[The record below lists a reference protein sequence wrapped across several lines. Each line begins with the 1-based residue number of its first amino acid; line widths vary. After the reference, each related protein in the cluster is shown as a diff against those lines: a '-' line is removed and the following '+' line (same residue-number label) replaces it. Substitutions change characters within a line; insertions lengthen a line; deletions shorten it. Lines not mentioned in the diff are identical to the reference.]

1 MNRPRTRSKATDT
14 KEIIARGLGPI
25 LRHAIREL
33 GPALCTRDPLGR
45 PGWLIHLPDEHLC
58 DVLVADDPVLHVSI
72 RGYWVHVPT
81 RRMIPLR
88 PLMIPVDA
96 NKKAP
101 VGGVVM
107 FSVWV
112 MYGRILGVDL
122 RERARMNG
130 RPVIGGRQHCDQ
142 EVDTASLT
150 LGQDELVQT

>member
-1 MNRPRTRSKATDT
+1 MNRSRTRSKSADT
-14 KEIIARGLGPI
+14 KEIIARGLGPV
-25 LRHAIREL
+25 LRHTIREL
-33 GPALCTRDPLGR
+33 GPASYTRDPLGR

-88 PLMIPVDA
+88 PLIIQVDA

-112 MYGRILGVDL
+112 RYGRILGVDL
-122 RERARMNG
+122 SERARTNG
-130 RPVIGGRQHCDQ
+130 RTVIGGRQHCNQ
-142 EVDTASLT
+142 EVDAASLRA
-150 LGQDELVQT
+150 GPGRVV